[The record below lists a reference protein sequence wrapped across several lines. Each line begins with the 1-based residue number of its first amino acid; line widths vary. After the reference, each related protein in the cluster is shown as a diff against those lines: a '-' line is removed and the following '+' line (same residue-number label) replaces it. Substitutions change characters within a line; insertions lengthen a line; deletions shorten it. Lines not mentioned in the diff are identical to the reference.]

1 MEVWEKNM
9 NMLEDKLKQSAI
21 EQEREIKSESNII
34 GCKIGSG
41 VNTV

>member
-9 NMLEDKLKQSAI
+9 NMLEGKLKQSAI
-21 EQEREIKSESNII
+21 KQEREIKIKSNII